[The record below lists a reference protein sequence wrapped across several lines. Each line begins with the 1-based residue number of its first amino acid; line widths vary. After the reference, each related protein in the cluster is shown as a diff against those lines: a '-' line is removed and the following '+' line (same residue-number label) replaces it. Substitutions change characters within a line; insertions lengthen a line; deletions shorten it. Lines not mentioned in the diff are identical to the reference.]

1 MSEPT
6 PDDIR
11 FEDALAELEQVVRDL
26 EDGQVGLEESLA
38 RYERGVGLIKGCY
51 AQLRDAEQR
60 ILLVTGTDDEGK
72 PILQPFQHAATSSG
86 GRSQGPGVSDPPKPT
101 TALRARRL
109 TTDPDR

>member
-1 MSEPT
+1 MSEPN

-26 EDGQVGLEESLA
+26 EDGQIGLEESLG

-51 AQLRDAEQR
+51 ARLRDAEQR

-72 PILQPFQHAATSSG
+72 PVLQPFQHSATESAGAAVK
-86 GRSQGPGVSDPPKPT
+86 RPGPRK
-101 TALRARRL
+101 AY
-109 TTDPDR
+109 

>member
-38 RYERGVGLIKGCY
+38 RYERGVGLIKACY

-60 ILLVTGTDDEGK
+60 ILLVTGADEEGK
-72 PILQPFQHAATSSG
+72 PILQPFQHAATESG
-86 GRSQGPGVSDPPKPT
+86 SGEVKRAGPG
-101 TALRARRL
+101 RR
-109 TTDPDR
+109 